1 MISKEEKCNIISK
14 IESKDKKI
22 LFSNIIDRANLADK
36 TGRDIPTD
44 FLDIG
49 DLNTI
54 LPYLNKY
61 KIAYEVIRPNSFM
74 EKVVLIFG
82 NGDISYNLNVTNY
95 ISCLK
100 ISTNSSGKLKH
111 KDYMGAIYSLGIKR
125 EKIGDIF
132 VYNDCGYVICI
143 PSIKEYIL
151 LNLITVG
158 KEKVS
163 INEIDISSEEFMNI
177 SINFVSKEIIIPSL
191 RLDTVI
197 SKIYNVSRN
206 EVKQK
211 IQSGDV
217 FVNYVCAVKADQVL
231 KQLDI
236 VSVRGYGKFSVDK
249 TLRQTKN
256 ANIVV
261 NILKY
266 N

>member
-1 MISKEEKCNIISK
+1 
-14 IESKDKKI
+14 
-22 LFSNIIDRANLADK
+22 
-36 TGRDIPTD
+36 
-44 FLDIG
+44 
-49 DLNTI
+49 
-54 LPYLNKY
+54 
-61 KIAYEVIRPNSFM
+61 M
-74 EKVVLIFG
+74 EKIVLVFG
-82 NGDISYNLNVTNY
+82 NEDISYNLNMDEY
-95 ISCLK
+95 ICCLK
-100 ISTNSSGKLKH
+100 INSNAAIEKLQH
-111 KDYMGAIYSLGIKR
+111 KDYMGAIYSLGVKR

-132 VYNDCGYVICI
+132 VCNGCGYVMCI
-143 PSIKEYIL
+143 PSIKDYIL

-217 FVNYVCAVKADQVL
+217 FVNYIRAIKPNQIL
-231 KQLDI
+231 KQMDI
-236 VSVRGYGKFSVDK
+236 VSVRGYGKFGVGK

-256 ANIVV
+256 TNIVV